1 MATAFAVTDCRQ
13 GQYNEAWLTA
23 NQLTSA
29 VTAVIYSVLVMN
41 VGERQLFHFTHVRNL
56 RGILAEKQ
64 LVSDTVM
71 QSRGGVLSECG
82 DRAVKA
88 ERRLRQITV
97 PPYGCPADYVPFY
110 FAPRSPMLYVISRGG
125 VTTYQDGQAPLVYLV
140 TSVDGVME
148 THRPYVFSDGNC
160 ASAITRHFTDLSM
173 MPSVVDWEI
182 MAARYWNNTADDGDR
197 MRRRMAELLV
207 HEYLPVTSVHEVA
220 TYDHDHAQ
228 QVRHLLREAGA
239 ELPVTVRPEWYY

>member
-1 MATAFAVTDCRQ
+1 MVYSPLVT
-13 GQYNEAWLTA
+13 
-23 NQLTSA
+23 
-29 VTAVIYSVLVMN
+29 N
-41 VGERQLFHFTHVRNL
+41 VGERELFHFTHVRNL
-56 RGILAEKQ
+56 CDILAEKQ

-71 QSRGGVLSECG
+71 QSRGGVLRECG

-88 ERRLRQITV
+88 ERRTRRITV

-125 VTTYQDGQAPLVYLV
+125 VATYQDGQPPLVYLV
-140 TSVDGVME
+140 TSVSGVQE
-148 THRPYVFSDGNC
+148 SHRPYVFSDGNC
-160 ASAITRHFTDLSM
+160 ASEITRHFTDLSM

-182 MAARYWNNTADDGDR
+182 MAAPYWANTADDGDR

-207 HEYLPVTSVHEVA
+207 YGHLPVTALHEVA

-228 QVRHLLREAGA
+228 QVRHLLGEAGA
-239 ELPVTVRPEWYY
+239 KLPVSVRPKWYY

>member
-1 MATAFAVTDCRQ
+1 MTV
-13 GQYNEAWLTA
+13 

-29 VTAVIYSVLVMN
+29 ATTVVYSALVMN
-41 VGERQLFHFTHVRNL
+41 VGEQPLFHFTHVSNL
-56 RGILAEKQ
+56 RDILAEKQ

-71 QSRGGVLSECG
+71 QGRGGVLSECG

-88 ERRLRQITV
+88 ERRSRQITV

-125 VTTYQDGQAPLVYLV
+125 VATYQDGQPPLVYLI
-140 TSVDGVME
+140 TSVDGVVE
-148 THRPYVFSDGNC
+148 SHRPYVFSDGNC

-207 HEYLPVTSVHEVA
+207 HGYLPVTAVHEVA
-220 TYDHDHAQ
+220 TYDHEHAQ

-239 ELPVTVRPEWYY
+239 ELPVSVRPEWYY